1 MPPRLTPL
9 REHIL
14 RTIRLLTLEEGLIT
28 GVRLAEKLGKG
39 RSGLQDHL
47 DALEELGLLVK
58 RRPSAGIVALELS
71 ETAREALG
79 IGYPVL
85 GGIAAGAP
93 ILALGE
99 VERRIE
105 TLEDL
110 LPLEYGDFFLTVQG
124 DSMCNSG
131 ICDGDLALIRPQ
143 RWAEDGDIVVALVE
157 GEGTATL
164 KYYFRED
171 DWVRLEPANPDYQ
184 SMTFPLERVIVQGVC
199 IRHISTMKRTL
210 APA

>member
-14 RTIRLLTLEEGLIT
+14 HTLRQLALEEGLVT
-28 GVRLAEKLGKG
+28 PMRLAEKLGKG

-99 VERRIE
+99 VKRRIE

-164 KYYFRED
+164 KYYFREG

-199 IRHISTMKRTL
+199 IRHISTVKRTL